1 MLIREIRGKGFAFA
15 FVEVSRKKPSSLRAR
30 FKEAKEEGT
39 VQGRRSKAL
48 GRTAVTRQKWIISNW
63 KTIGLKSEF
72 SPLSLPLP

>member
-39 VQGRRSKAL
+39 VSGQEKQGAGPHSGYQAKVDHFKLEDHRS
-48 GRTAVTRQKWIISNW
+48 QK
-63 KTIGLKSEF
+63 
-72 SPLSLPLP
+72 